1 MNTRLIIAAV
11 VVIGM
16 SGCAS
21 QATGGSKLDHIEVV
35 AAQNLN
41 NDTIQVCDQAGAV
54 MVCRTEDRQQVEQ
67 DLEYMLQSVN
77 YQR

>member
-11 VVIGM
+11 VVIGL

-21 QATGGSKLDHIEVV
+21 QATGGSKLDHDQVI
-35 AAQNLN
+35 AAQHLN
-41 NDTIQVCDQAGAV
+41 NDTIQVCEQAGAK
-54 MVCRTEDRQQVEQ
+54 MFCHTEDRQQVEQ
-67 DLEYMLQSVN
+67 DMEYLLQSMN

>member
-11 VVIGM
+11 AVIGM

-21 QATGGSKLDHIEVV
+21 QATGGSKLDHDQVI
-35 AAQNLN
+35 AAQHLN

-54 MVCRTEDRQQVEQ
+54 MVCRTQDRQQLEQ
-67 DLEYMLQSVN
+67 DMGILLQSLN